1 MHAQCIPTLSK
12 DLLTDTK
19 FFYQGKEWLRSFLNR
34 NKLTVRVPEATSLAR
49 QAGFNKMAVEAFYD
63 NLAAA
68 MDK

>member
-1 MHAQCIPTLSK
+1 MAQKLS
-12 DLLTDTK
+12 
-19 FFYQGKEWLRSFLNR
+19 QQEQVNR
-34 NKLTVRVPEATSLAR
+34 PVPEATSLAR